1 MSEHATEE
9 RERAEVEMLLPWYV
23 TDRLDHS
30 DKAKVDDFL
39 ARHPDMAVQL
49 DLVRAEREQSVLGNE
64 ALGAPAAGALDRLM
78 ASLPAARPG
87 LAQRIAGNGI
97 WRQVTELF
105 TAPTARGLRWA
116 AIAAAVLIVVQAAAI
131 ATLLVRDG
139 NGAYQTASGQAAGE
153 GVLALVVFADDA
165 RAGAIAQLL
174 AEFEA
179 NVVDGPK
186 PGGVYKIRLRT
197 EDRSEAARDALL
209 RRLAERRDIVRT
221 VLPSRE

>member
-9 RERAEVEMLLPWYV
+9 RERAEIEMLLPWYV
-23 TDRLDHS
+23 TDRLGRADRARVES
-30 DKAKVDDFL
+30 YL
-39 ARHPDMAVQL
+39 AGHPEVAAQL

-64 ALGAPAAGALDRLM
+64 ALGAPSAGALDRLV
-78 ASLPAARPG
+78 AALPADRSG
-87 LAQRIAGNGI
+87 LAERGSSLWGQI
-97 WRQVTELF
+97 VDLF
-105 TAPTARGLRWA
+105 RAPATRGVRWA
-116 AIAAAVLIVVQAAAI
+116 AIAAAALIVIQAAAI

-139 NGAYQTASGQAAGE
+139 GGAYQTASGKASGE
-153 GVLALVVFADDA
+153 GVLALVVFADEA
-165 RAGAIAQLL
+165 RASAIARLL

-179 NVVDGPK
+179 GIVEGPK

-197 EDRSEAARDALL
+197 GDRSEAGREALL